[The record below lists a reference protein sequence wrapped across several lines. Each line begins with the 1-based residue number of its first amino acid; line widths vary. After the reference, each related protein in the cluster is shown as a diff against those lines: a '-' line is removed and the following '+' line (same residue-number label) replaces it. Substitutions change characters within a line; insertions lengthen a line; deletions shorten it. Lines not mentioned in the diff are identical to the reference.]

1 MAMEFDRDF
10 DGYLDAD
17 YGHGIQLTYTPSGGS
32 ASSIKGILDQEY
44 IDIDTGGM
52 PIQGF
57 EPIAYVKTTDI
68 PNIAF
73 GDTLAAPI
81 IANLDGTTIKAA
93 TTYKVVNFEHDNL
106 GITKLILEE
115 Q

>member
-17 YGHGIQLTYTPSGGS
+17 YGHGIQLTYTPAGGS

-44 IDIDTGGM
+44 IDIDTGGL
-52 PIQGF
+52 PVQGF
-57 EPIAYVKTTDI
+57 GPVAHVKTTNI

-73 GDTLAAPI
+73 GDTLAAPAI
-81 IANLDGTTIKAA
+81 KNLDGTTIKAA
-93 TTYKVVNFEHDNL
+93 ATYKIVNFEHDNL
-106 GITKLILEE
+106 GITRLILEE